1 MSKTQEILYAV
12 VGAGDLAVEKVRNLR
27 AIDPKAAAEVYND
40 VIERGEKLTKK
51 IKTSAPTKQAAA
63 QTKTA
68 RAQVKAA
75 TTSVREAIRAN
86 AAGPTKKAADQT
98 KVARAQVKAATTS
111 VSKAVK
117 ANTKAARS
125 AAEKVVKAS

>member
-1 MSKTQEILYAV
+1 MAKTQELLYAI
-12 VGAGDLAVEKVRNLR
+12 VGAGDLAIEKVRGMRELDHKR
-27 AIDPKAAAEVYND
+27 AMSVYD
-40 VIERGEKLTKK
+40 DLVGRGESLSKK
-51 IKTSAPTKQAAA
+51 ISNSAPTKQAAT

-75 TTSVREAIRAN
+75 TTSVSKAIRAN

-98 KVARAQVKAATTS
+98 KVARAQVKAASTS
-111 VSKAVK
+111 VTKAVK
-117 ANTKAARS
+117 ANTKAVRS